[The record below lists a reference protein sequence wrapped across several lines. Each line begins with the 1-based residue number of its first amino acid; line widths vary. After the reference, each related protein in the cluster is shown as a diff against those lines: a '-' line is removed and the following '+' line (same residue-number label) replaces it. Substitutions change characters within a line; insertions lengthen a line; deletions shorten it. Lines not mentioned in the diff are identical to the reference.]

1 MQYSAVMQA
10 GSRYGYLGYLQ
21 LHQRILHLHF
31 PCTNGIFNSSSANQ
45 NPALTP
51 LQHVRSAAAQRPR
64 WSDMTHDRSGGGHDE
79 GQSFTNSSSLLLLLL
94 LLLTFRSAKAATAA
108 GRATRFK
115 LPHPRFLLSTNPVS
129 KLLQPALSPWKCLL
143 LTTSSSSSEMIRVD
157 LDASKKLLFNSSKNQ
172 SDRSCSGFSLISSR
186 SINSGLLLLATDHHV
201 VEEESKTTRKTPAFS
216 NSVNSWDFLSSSSCF
231 TFFWE
236 SVSSC
241 SSLSRPGRPC
251 KWELRLLLLLVQ

>member
-1 MQYSAVMQA
+1 MQA

-51 LQHVRSAAAQRPR
+51 LQHVRSSEVP
-64 WSDMTHDRSGGGHDE
+64 
-79 GQSFTNSSSLLLLLL
+79 
-94 LLLTFRSAKAATAA
+94 
-108 GRATRFK
+108 K
-115 LPHPRFLLSTNPVS
+115 LPQLLDEQLDSSCHIHASCCPRIRSQSCYNLLFKSLKMPSTKN
-129 KLLQPALSPWKCLL
+129 CC
-143 LTTSSSSSEMIRVD
+143 SSSEMIRVD
-157 LDASKKLLFNSSKNQ
+157 LDASKKLLLKSSKNQ

-216 NSVNSWDFLSSSSCF
+216 NSVNSWDFLSSSSCSF
-231 TFFWE
+231 FFWE

-241 SSLSRPGRPC
+241 SSFSRPG
-251 KWELRLLLLLVQ
+251 